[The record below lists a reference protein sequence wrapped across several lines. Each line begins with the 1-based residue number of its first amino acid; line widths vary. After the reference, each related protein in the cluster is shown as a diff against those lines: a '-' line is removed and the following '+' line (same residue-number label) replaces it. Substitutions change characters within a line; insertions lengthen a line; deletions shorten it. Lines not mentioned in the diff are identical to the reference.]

1 MIKKIMVTRISTIG
15 IVNNNR
21 VIINLRK
28 DADIELSNF
37 QSIKGGKVSLAPNCL
52 LLLSP
57 DLEIQFYNDK
67 SGDFKHENR

>member
-37 QSIKGGKVSLAPNCL
+37 QIKGGEASLAPNCPFF
-52 LLLSP
+52 LSP
-57 DLEIQFYNDK
+57 DLDFLSYKYK
-67 SGDFKHENR
+67 SGNIQLENR

>member
-1 MIKKIMVTRISTIG
+1 MIKNIMVTRISTIG

-37 QSIKGGKVSLAPNCL
+37 QKIKGGKVSLAPNCL
-52 LLLSP
+52 LLF
-57 DLEIQFYNDK
+57 IT
-67 SGDFKHENR
+67 